1 MPNYIRAC
9 VPGGS
14 FFFTVAILDRR
25 RKLLTEH
32 IDALRSA
39 FARTMQRRPFTI
51 DAMVV
56 LPDHLHCIWTLP
68 PGDTDY
74 SSRWQ
79 AIKSTFS
86 RAVPADERLSARR
99 VAKGE
104 RGIWQRRFWEHSIRD
119 DCDFAH
125 HADYIHNNPVK
136 HGHAARAADWPH
148 STFHRYVERGI
159 YPLNWAVDFGVIE
172 LDLE

>member
-14 FFFTVAILDRR
+14 FFFTVAILERR
-25 RKLLTEH
+25 RALLTSH
-32 IDALRSA
+32 VDALRAA

-51 DAMVV
+51 EAMVV

-74 SSRWQ
+74 SSRWH

-99 VAKGE
+99 ITKGE

-119 DCDFAH
+119 ERDFAH
-125 HADYIHNNPVK
+125 HADYIHINPVK
-136 HGHAARAADWPH
+136 HGHAVRACDWPH

-159 YPLNWAVDFGVIE
+159 YTLDWAAGNDVID
-172 LDLE
+172 LDLD